1 MHSISYIKAS
11 QLTWSLQCDIW
22 HKKSLCESGIHRS
35 FEKSLQLMK
44 IFMENKSY
52 IIYMKFMI
60 VFLPTISWNKWGTAI
75 WTVECSCLGC
85 SWLDSGVQLSR
96 QWNAAVQTVKCSC
109 PDSGVWLSGQ
119 WSAAVWIVKCSCPGS
134 VGLQRV
140 RCRCKARCHLGSE
153 AECQTGVTWGVK
165 LGVTCSVELGVT
177 LSVKPTQ
184 GLSMILTCY

>member
-52 IIYMKFMI
+52 IIYKKFMI

-75 WTVECSCLGC
+75 WTVECSCE
-85 SWLDSGVQLSR
+85 VQLSR
-96 QWNAAVQTVKCSC
+96 QW
-109 PDSGVWLSGQ
+109 
-119 WSAAVWIVKCSCPGS
+119 S
-134 VGLQRV
+134 VGEQTV
-140 RCRCKARCHLGSE
+140 RCRCRARCCLGSE
-153 AECQTGVTWGVK
+153 AECQTGVTWGVRLGVTCRVK
-165 LGVTCSVELGVT
+165 LGVTQSVKLDAT
-177 LSVKPTQ
+177 LSVMECSCPVW
-184 GLSMILTCY
+184 LSRQWSVAVWAVKCSCPGSEV